1 MKLLLL
7 GGWHVLLGRCYS
19 FSKEILLHL
28 LDDDFLIFAPRRIQ
42 PILIQQHLA
51 EFCPRVPR
59 LQRDVLVDFLAQ
71 LGIKRRLVQA
81 GEIFLEFDAENFS
94 FCHEVP
100 RSRCERKLSHRQ
112 RNASRGQNF
121 GPIKVG
127 PELFLTHP
135 ALSLWRRS
143 ASCRCGIARRSRSI
157 RGNGPR
163 SCRISRGHRPW
174 RRRRSW
180 SCALRGAASR
190 RAAWSGFRCR
200 TRRSLRRGSARR
212 RCGSTRCWR
221 GSTRRWRCGTRSRSY
236 RAARRSLCALRIHLW
251 SLSCI

>member
-7 GGWHVLLGRCYS
+7 GGWHVLLGGRYS

-42 PILIQQHLA
+42 PVLIQQHLA

-59 LQRDVLVDFLAQ
+59 LLRDVLVDFLAQ
-71 LGIKRRLVQA
+71 LSIKRRLVQSR
-81 GEIFLEFDAENFS
+81 EFLLKFDAENFS
-94 FCHEVP
+94 FCHDIP

-135 ALSLWRRS
+135 ALSAWQYPAS
-143 ASCRCGIARRSRSI
+143 AWQYPGSELL
-157 RGNGPR
+157 
-163 SCRISRGHRPW
+163 RP
-174 RRRRSW
+174 
-180 SCALRGAASR
+180 
-190 RAAWSGFRCR
+190 AWSVRPENSCLESELYSGQFRAFV
-200 TRRSLRRGSARR
+200 T
-212 RCGSTRCWR
+212 
-221 GSTRRWRCGTRSRSY
+221 
-236 RAARRSLCALRIHLW
+236 
-251 SLSCI
+251 